1 MSQIPFGAIPKT
13 ALAFGPGALFYSA
26 LGIAAPTNTVVGS
39 VFTDN
44 WPAGWNLLGITS
56 EGHTLT
62 VDLNADAVEAAEYV
76 DPLLNVITGR
86 TITAAMELYQI
97 QLTNFKRV
105 FNGGTLA
112 TTGAGTTLLTTYTLP
127 TIGSEVRAQIGW
139 ESNDGTERWWAMQVF
154 NTGSVGI
161 QRKKGADNASLPITF
176 TMEPDA
182 SSQPVYFASAGVIRG

>member
-1 MSQIPFGAIPKT
+1 MPAVTVPKG
-13 ALAFGPGALFYSA
+13 ALAFGAGYLYYAA
-26 LGIAAPTNTVVGS
+26 LGVTVPTNTVVGS
-39 VFTDN
+39 VYTDT
-44 WPAGWNLLGITS
+44 WPAGWNLLGVTK
-56 EGHTLT
+56 EGHTLNIDINT
-62 VDLNADAVEAAEYV
+62 DAVEAAEYV

-127 TIGSEVRAQIGW
+127 TIGSEVRAHIGW